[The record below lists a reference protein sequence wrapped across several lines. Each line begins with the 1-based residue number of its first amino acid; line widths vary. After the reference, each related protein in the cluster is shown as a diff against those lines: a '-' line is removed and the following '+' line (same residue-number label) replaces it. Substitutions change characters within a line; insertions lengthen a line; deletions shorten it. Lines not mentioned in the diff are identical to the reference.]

1 MTPTV
6 SMPRFRVTVVVLGDL
21 GRSPRMLYHARS
33 LADSGA
39 EVHLVGYGET
49 ELPPEV
55 AGDPRIVVHV
65 LAAPAGARRHALA
78 RPLFLAVAFWNA
90 IRAAAALLA
99 TLSHTV
105 EPHSEILVQNP
116 PTIPAL
122 VVALAV
128 ARLRSAR
135 LVVDWHN
142 LGWAMLAL
150 RLGPRHPLVRLV
162 RALERAL
169 GRRADAHLCVSRALA
184 AELVRWKVGQATV
197 FRDRPGAGFA
207 PLLPEERRKLLAEL
221 AQRLDL
227 PGLDGDGADDR
238 PALVVSPTSW
248 TVDED
253 FDLIV
258 EAAVQWDRRV
268 GPARPRLDIV
278 ITGQGPLRADYERR
292 FATLRLERVRIRTL
306 WLPAGAYRRFL
317 AAADVGLCLHRSASG
332 LDLPMKVADLFGAG
346 VPVVAFDYGP
356 CLGELAREGD
366 NALLFRSSEELVEC
380 LRRVLDGFPARAAL
394 LDRLRAGVARET
406 EQRWADAWT
415 AAARPVLVPDVA

>member
-1 MTPTV
+1 TSGTAARYASATASAGCTWPPVPPPAMAIRRPWSVRGGWAMTPTV
-6 SMPRFRVTVVVLGDL
+6 SMPRFRVTVVVLGGL
-21 GRSPRMLYHARS
+21 GRSPRMLYHARA
-33 LADSGA
+33 LADSAAGR
-39 EVHLVGYGET
+39 HRVGYGER
-49 ELPPEV
+49 EPPPEV
-55 AGDPRIVVHV
+55 AGDPRIGVHV

-90 IRAAAALLA
+90 IRAAAALLV

-135 LVVDWHN
+135 LVVDSHN
-142 LGWAMLAL
+142 LGWAMPAL
-150 RLGPRHPLVRLV
+150 RLGPRHPLVHPR
-162 RALERAL
+162 RAFERAL

-238 PALVVSPTSW
+238 PDLLASPTS
-248 TVDED
+248 
-253 FDLIV
+253 
-258 EAAVQWDRRV
+258 
-268 GPARPRLDIV
+268 RPDDTHL
-278 ITGQGPLRADYERR
+278 TRAMD
-292 FATLRLERVRIRTL
+292 
-306 WLPAGAYRRFL
+306 
-317 AAADVGLCLHRSASG
+317 SA
-332 LDLPMKVADLFGAG
+332 
-346 VPVVAFDYGP
+346 
-356 CLGELAREGD
+356 
-366 NALLFRSSEELVEC
+366 
-380 LRRVLDGFPARAAL
+380 
-394 LDRLRAGVARET
+394 
-406 EQRWADAWT
+406 
-415 AAARPVLVPDVA
+415 

>member
-1 MTPTV
+1 V
-6 SMPRFRVTVVVLGDL
+6 AGVGAGGR
-21 GRSPRMLYHARS
+21 GRSRGMLYQARG

-55 AGDPRIVVHV
+55 AGDPRIGVHV
-65 LAAPAGARRHALA
+65 LAAPAGARRHARA
-78 RPLFLAVAFWNA
+78 PPLFLAVAFWNA

-128 ARLRSAR
+128 AHFRSAR

-150 RLGPRHPLVRLV
+150 RLGPRHPIVRPD
-162 RALERAL
+162 RAP
-169 GRRADAHLCVSRALA
+169 GRRADGPLRVSRALA

-248 TVDED
+248 
-253 FDLIV
+253 
-258 EAAVQWDRRV
+258 
-268 GPARPRLDIV
+268 
-278 ITGQGPLRADYERR
+278 
-292 FATLRLERVRIRTL
+292 
-306 WLPAGAYRRFL
+306 
-317 AAADVGLCLHRSASG
+317 
-332 LDLPMKVADLFGAG
+332 
-346 VPVVAFDYGP
+346 
-356 CLGELAREGD
+356 
-366 NALLFRSSEELVEC
+366 
-380 LRRVLDGFPARAAL
+380 
-394 LDRLRAGVARET
+394 
-406 EQRWADAWT
+406 
-415 AAARPVLVPDVA
+415 